1 MVIPFWLYLLRLYQI
16 CYNDEMIDTTSI
28 ETLKNTIDIVDVIGN
43 YIELKKAGANYK
55 ACCPFHG
62 EKTASFVVSPG
73 KQIYHCFGCGV
84 GGDSIK
90 FVMELEKL
98 TYPEAVEKLASMFNV
113 SLRYS
118 EGKGDYSEAKRVL
131 ESMQTWYVK
140 NLSHA
145 NNALSYLHNRGINQN
160 SIEMFGV
167 GYVPSGTEVMN
178 FLHST
183 LIPLGTAEEAGI
195 IATSEDGMY
204 ARLVDRI
211 TFPIYSPSGGIVG
224 FGGRTI
230 SNHPAK
236 YINSPQTKL
245 FNKSRLLYGYHQ
257 AKEHIYASRKII
269 ICEGY
274 LDVVMLHQGGF
285 KEAVATLGTAL
296 TNDHLPLL
304 RKGDPK
310 IILAYDGDKAGVA
323 AALKAAQMLS
333 IAGFDGGVVLFP
345 NGQDPADLIAKG
357 ETELAAKLLREH
369 KPLIEFVIEKIIGQ
383 YDLSNPK
390 EKESAFGA
398 IRSYLAGLS
407 DILQESYVPFAAST
421 LSVSTALFGK
431 GRKAQQFMPTVSKQT
446 KYDIEQLSLLKTLL
460 EYPRMIDDV
469 LNIVHPAMFGV
480 YEEYFQAIILG
491 DSEHQLVRQLSLN
504 EHAKVMS
511 EADLQKAL
519 RNFLIKYYED
529 KLKSITADTA
539 ISFGRK
545 ALLIRAIKTEIIPKL
560 ERGEMVDHESIG
572 II

>member
-1 MVIPFWLYLLRLYQI
+1 
-16 CYNDEMIDTTSI
+16 MIDTASI
-28 ETLKNTIDIVDVIGN
+28 ETLKNSINIVDVIGN
-43 YIELKKAGANYK
+43 YVELKKAGANYK

-62 EKTASFVVSPG
+62 EKTPSFVVSPA

-98 TYPEAVEKLASMFNV
+98 TYPEAVEKLASMFNF
-113 SLRYS
+113 SLNYS
-118 EGKGDYSEAKRVL
+118 EGKGDYSETKRVL
-131 ESMQTWYVK
+131 EAMQTWYIK

-183 LIPLGTAEEAGI
+183 LMPLGTAEEAGI
-195 IATSEDGMY
+195 IATGEEGKY
-204 ARLVDRI
+204 ARLVERI
-211 TFPIYSPSGGIVG
+211 TFPIYSASGGIVG

-274 LDVVMLHQGGF
+274 LDVIMLHQGGF

-333 IAGFDGGVVLFP
+333 LAGFDGGVVLFP

-398 IRSYLAGLS
+398 VRSYLAGLS
-407 DILQESYVPFAAST
+407 DILQESYIPFAASA
-421 LSVSTALFGK
+421 LQVSIALFGK
-431 GRKAQQFMPTVSKQT
+431 GKKAQKFMPTVSKQT

-491 DSEHQLVRQLSLN
+491 DSEHRLVRQLSLN

-529 KLKSITADTA
+529 KLKSITADTT

-545 ALLIRAIKTEIIPKL
+545 ALFIRAIKTEIIPKL